1 VKVRGIVYASLLA
14 AVLLTWCGRAEAV
27 IKVEMPVAK
36 MFKTSKAVL
45 IGEVVGVTAANRV
58 VDVKVVATLKGK
70 SADERFRVQIAAP
83 AKLIEQV
90 APGGAVVLMV
100 GKAKGG
106 GVAVLHVADT
116 WLLAKLLPNSKPQAW
131 RTVGGHDAKQAFP
144 GRTAA
149 LVRILKQ
156 LQAGEAPLLDRVEGN
171 FFRGRVR
178 KLAKLGVVK
187 PTSLTAAD
195 IDGDGKVDL
204 LVGTGGGVRLLLA
217 AGDAFQDATVKWGL
231 VGAAGPLVAAADT
244 DGDGKVDLWL
254 GQTLLLNRGKK
265 FVAGPDLKL
274 PGIVTGALI
283 DLTSD
288 GKADAAAL
296 TSDGKLI
303 AFKNPGA
310 ANKPWPRQADK
321 ALWKTSPP
329 ATAATM
335 GQWGDDDGHYL
346 IVVRGG
352 LVTRQALGTGA
363 RAPAD
368 YERLTGTK
376 IGAHHKAHSDGLKNA
391 AIAAVNA
398 NGDKRPDLLIVAKGG
413 NLLLVNRGFGA
424 FLVDPG
430 AAAPRKGHPMPF
442 ELTRPTLWAAADRNA
457 DGRDE
462 LLVLTADGQLW
473 AIDNPAPAGNALK
486 TP

>member
-1 VKVRGIVYASLLA
+1 MKVRGIVGALLLA
-14 AVLLTWCGRAEAV
+14 ALLAWCGRAEAV
-27 IKVEMPVAK
+27 IKVEMPVSK
-36 MFKTSKAVL
+36 MFKTSRAVL

-58 VDVKVVATLKGK
+58 VDVKVVATLKGT
-70 SADERFRVQIAAP
+70 SAGERFRVQIAAP

-90 APGGAVVLMV
+90 APGQPVALMV
-100 GKAKGG
+100 GKARGG
-106 GVAVLHVADT
+106 GVAVMHIADT

-131 RTVGGHDAKQAFP
+131 RTVGVHDAKQAFP

-156 LQAGEAPLLDRVEGN
+156 LQAGTGPLLDKIEGN

-178 KLAKLGVVK
+178 KLAKLPVVK

-204 LVGTGGGVRLLLA
+204 LVGDRGGIRLLLA
-217 AGDAFQDATVKWGL
+217 VGDTFQDATAKWGL
-231 VGAAGPLVAAADT
+231 TGAAGPLNAAADA

-254 GQTLLLNRGKK
+254 GQSLLLNRDGK

-274 PGIVTGALI
+274 PGVVAGALI

-288 GKADAAAL
+288 GKADASAL

-303 AFKNPGA
+303 TFKNPGA

-321 ALWKTSPP
+321 ALWKTGPP
-329 ATAATM
+329 ATAAAM

-352 LVTRQALGTGA
+352 LVTRHALGAGA

-376 IGAHHKAHSDGLKNA
+376 IGAHHKAHRDGLKNV

-413 NLLLVNRGFGA
+413 VVLLAGRGFGA
-424 FLVDPG
+424 FLVDPW
-430 AAAPRKGHPMPF
+430 AASPRKGHPMPF

-457 DGRDE
+457 NGRDD
-462 LLVLTADGQLW
+462 LLVLTGDGQLW
-473 AIDNPAPAGNALK
+473 AIDNPAPTGNALK